1 MRDLGISILSPHP
14 RFPQDSIRYNTHAY
28 SFKTTRSEP
37 FFKSP
42 ALPKLANLDSNDQ
55 SDKTDLFYI
64 DLYIRFG
71 CSIFSLTENWDKG
84 LSWFEIY
91 REMYARFSQL
101 RPDSGI

>member
-1 MRDLGISILSPHP
+1 MSFSGISILYPHP
-14 RFPQDSIRYNTHAY
+14 RFPHDSIRYNTHAY
-28 SFKTTRSEP
+28 SFKTKKSEP

-42 ALPKLANLDSNDQ
+42 ALPKLANLDSKDQ

-71 CSIFSLTENWDKG
+71 CSIFSLTDNWNKS

-91 REMYARFSQL
+91 REMYSRFSKI